1 MSDDYHAQTIIISP
15 SPDQSLPPNP
25 PLTQDETAPDAQ
37 PDTGN
42 VQATS
47 ALDTLKGPAP
57 SLEAYA
63 NFNSGSPPTVLRSE
77 RRQAGK
83 QEYVTSCSKLEEIL
97 QQALG
102 LSASIP
108 VPPATIISGLQEMHE
123 QCRKRKQDVSEGKPI
138 PPEDLIDLTNEADEE
153 NDMEK
158 FTQGFSAPKQSS
170 KRRRM
175 EDNKLSEEKTVS
187 IQLRDK
193 PSNPSPAFGED
204 NRGGL
209 GAEKDVDQFPT
220 QHSSTPTTQ
229 DTARVR
235 LDPADSSTSTSLT
248 LTRPEVTA
256 TPLLLISAGQG
267 ADTATSIPSSTGP
280 EIPINPVVPTPTA
293 PVVNQSSIAQPGSNS
308 TGPVGVPNQPNEL
321 PPLTQPP
328 PPPIIILKPAEST
341 NPTTS
346 DGPAP
351 LDPDINNSTPPPPP
365 IIPSL
370 ILDESVRCDV
380 HSILKNF
387 QGNLNRQ
394 KFKQAHLAVH
404 AFIDCRAKS
413 MHKRTPPPK
422 LPQFALVQSESSHA
436 AWLKD
441 IQKYLDTI
449 LLPSHDEFWH
459 SPRLINM
466 SNLKSA
472 NPAALKTQGH
482 VEYPLALLLLE
493 IQQPSKFI
501 LSQWSSCIA
510 SSIQLTARELTV
522 KPASLSDLDHDNL
535 DSHLRILE
543 YLNSCKTSASA
554 SSSEDGKLRNDMTL
568 KPLYQLHDLIIDIFI
583 TYSIIRG
590 SAVAD
595 VETDETSSESQALVV
610 QKKELDKHCSR
621 HNYTPFCL
629 YLVAG
634 VRGLILAPN
643 NRQFASGASAL
654 GFLSA
659 VEHIFNKNVPRH
671 DGLESVWKRLG
682 AYIDS
687 LFIDSFLTP
696 NCLFNFHQPQIMPLA
711 QAITSDFLACIQNK
725 FPARNFKL
733 PRAVTAK

>member
-1 MSDDYHAQTIIISP
+1 MATAP

-63 NFNSGSPPTVLRSE
+63 NFNSGSPPTVLRN
-77 RRQAGK
+77 
-83 QEYVTSCSKLEEIL
+83 
-97 QQALG
+97 
-102 LSASIP
+102 
-108 VPPATIISGLQEMHE
+108 
-123 QCRKRKQDVSEGKPI
+123 VSEGKPI

-175 EDNKLSEEKTVS
+175 EDNKLWKRR
-187 IQLRDK
+187 LF
-193 PSNPSPAFGED
+193 PSNFGT
-204 NRGGL
+204 NL
-209 GAEKDVDQFPT
+209 PILP
-220 QHSSTPTTQ
+220 QHS
-229 DTARVR
+229 ARTIGEV
-235 LDPADSSTSTSLT
+235 LQLQLLKIPLK
-248 LTRPEVTA
+248 VTA

-308 TGPVGVPNQPNEL
+308 TGP
-321 PPLTQPP
+321 
-328 PPPIIILKPAEST
+328 PAEST

-370 ILDESVRCDV
+370 ILDESIRCDV

-404 AFIDCRAKS
+404 TFIDCRAKS
-413 MHKRTPPPK
+413 MHKRTPPPE

-441 IQKYLDTI
+441 IQNIWTLYYYL
-449 LLPSHDEFWH
+449 SH
-459 SPRLINM
+459 
-466 SNLKSA
+466 
-472 NPAALKTQGH
+472 PAALKTQGH

-522 KPASLSDLDHDNL
+522 EPASLSDLDHNNL

-543 YLNSCKTSASA
+543 YLNSC
-554 SSSEDGKLRNDMTL
+554 
-568 KPLYQLHDLIIDIFI
+568 
-583 TYSIIRG
+583 

-610 QKKELDKHCSR
+610 QKKELDKHRSR

>member
-1 MSDDYHAQTIIISP
+1 MATP
-15 SPDQSLPPNP
+15 PPPDQSLPPHP
-25 PLTQDETAPDAQ
+25 SLTENETAPDAQ
-37 PDTGN
+37 PDKGN

-63 NFNSGSPPTVLRSE
+63 NFNSSAPPTLLRSE

-108 VPPATIISGLQEMHE
+108 VPPATIISGLREMHE

-138 PPEDLIDLTNEADEE
+138 PPEDLIDLTNEPDDE
-153 NDMEK
+153 NNMEK
-158 FTQGFSAPKQSS
+158 FTQGSSLSKPSS

-175 EDNKLSEEKTVS
+175 EDKKSLDEQNFSVS
-187 IQLRDK
+187 PPTK
-193 PSNPSPAFGED
+193 PSDPSPPLGERNPHD
-204 NRGGL
+204 H
-209 GAEKDVDQFPT
+209 GAAKEVVQSPIKHTSP
-220 QHSSTPTTQ
+220 PTTQ
-229 DTARVR
+229 DAVGVIP
-235 LDPADSSTSTSLT
+235 DPAGLAPSPSLT
-248 LTRPEVTA
+248 LTGPEVTS
-256 TPLLLISAGQG
+256 TPLLPISANQG
-267 ADTATSIPSSTGP
+267 ADTAASIPSSTGP
-280 EIPINPVVPTPTA
+280 EILINPASSSSTVPN
-293 PVVNQSSIAQPGSNS
+293 VNPSSISQNPSSIWQPGSNS
-308 TGPVGVPNQPNEL
+308 TGPVGVTNEPNVL
-321 PPLTQPP
+321 VPP
-328 PPPIIILKPAEST
+328 PPPPTFIIIKPASSADP
-341 NPTTS
+341 NADPPATS
-346 DGPAP
+346 DP
-351 LDPDINNSTPPPPP
+351 NTTTSTPPPPP
-365 IIPSL
+365 SIPSL
-370 ILDESVRCDV
+370 ILNDSVRAEV
-380 HSILKNF
+380 HSILETF

-404 AFIDCRAKS
+404 SFIDCRAKS
-413 MHKRTPPPK
+413 MHKRPPLPE
-422 LPQFALVQSESSHA
+422 LPQFALVQSEASHT

-449 LLPSHDEFWH
+449 LLPSHDEPWY
-459 SPRLINM
+459 SPRLIDM
-466 SNLKSA
+466 PNLKSA
-472 NPAALKTQGH
+472 DPAALKTQGH

-493 IQQPSKFI
+493 IQKPSKFT
-501 LSQWSSCIA
+501 LSRWSNCIA
-510 SSIQLTARELTV
+510 SSIQLTAQELAV
-522 KPASLSDLDHDNL
+522 KPSSLSDLNHDNL

-543 YLNSCKTSASA
+543 YLNGCKTSSASA
-554 SSSEDGKLRNDMTL
+554 SNSEDGKLRNDMTL
-568 KPLYQLHDLIIDIFI
+568 KPLYQLHDLILDIFI

-595 VETDETSSESQALVV
+595 VEPGATSTESQALVV
-610 QKKELDKHCSR
+610 QKKELDKHRSR

-659 VEHIFNKNVPRH
+659 VEHIFIKNIPRH
-671 DGLESVWKRLG
+671 EGLEPVWKRLG
-682 AYIDS
+682 AYIDD
-687 LFIDSFLTP
+687 LFIEAFLTP
-696 NCLFNFHQPQIMPLA
+696 NCLFNFRQPQVIPLA
-711 QAITSDFLACIQNK
+711 QAITCDFLACVQTQ

>member
-1 MSDDYHAQTIIISP
+1 MATAP

-108 VPPATIISGLQEMHE
+108 VPPATIISGLREMHE

-158 FTQGFSAPKQSS
+158 FTQGFSSS

-175 EDNKLSEEKTVS
+175 EDNKLSDEKTVS

-321 PPLTQPP
+321 PPLTQPHHP
-328 PPPIIILKPAEST
+328 PSSFLSQP
-341 NPTTS
+341 NPQ
-346 DGPAP
+346 
-351 LDPDINNSTPPPPP
+351 TPQ
-365 IIPSL
+365 
-370 ILDESVRCDV
+370 
-380 HSILKNF
+380 HQTNF

-413 MHKRTPPPK
+413 MHKRTPPPE

-472 NPAALKTQGH
+472 DPAALKTQGH